1 METACVTYQ
10 DESGNIKVRIDHDK
24 CIACGR
30 CVTACKHDARY
41 FADDTARFFDDLAA
55 GVPISLIAAPSIR
68 TNIPEYKKLFTTLKR
83 LGVNKIY
90 DVSLGADICIW
101 AHIKHIEKT
110 GAAPIITQPCPAVVT
125 YCELYRHELL
135 KSLSP
140 VHSPMACTSI
150 FMKEYQGITDRIA
163 ALSPCVAKVNEFD
176 DTGLAQYN
184 ITFSALLDY
193 MKINEIHVSDEETEF
208 DHDESGLGSLF
219 PMPGGLKENIEYFLG
234 KKLHIA
240 KAEGYDVYEKL
251 DKYAEA
257 SEDFLPDIFDVLN
270 CTEGCNVGSASYH
283 DRCIFE
289 IDKTMDAN
297 RRKATEER
305 NREHYEEVYKT
316 YDSTFDFKLFT
327 RRYKAVNVTYPE
339 ISNKEIKNAFDLLGK
354 TDYEKQHIDCGAC
367 GSGTCYEMA
376 RKIALNVNIPENC
389 IVKSKDDAKTEH
401 EENLLAHAQLAEME
415 KTREADERM
424 RAMMEINPYINIL
437 FSSNLNVID
446 CNPAALKVMEFE
458 TKEEMCAGFAE
469 RITQFSPVI
478 QPDGRI
484 TKTLQERLMI
494 AANEGSDIFETEL
507 HFGDNK
513 KNLSV
518 EFKKIPYEDS
528 FAIIAYAH
536 DVTEMR
542 RRELEL
548 TRTQEINEVQLT
560 KLNLMVQ
567 GAHIALWDM
576 EINKDNPTDFTNT
589 IIYADE
595 FRHMLGYADETDF
608 PNVLSSWSDKL
619 HPEDKERSINAFS
632 AHMLDKTGNTPFDIE
647 YRLLKKD
654 GEYSYFHAYGATTR
668 DKNGNPIRV
677 AGALMDVT
685 EQKRMAKEIEK
696 QHKEVVKQAHWYSA
710 ILDAAPLPVTV
721 TDLDMNWTFVNKAVE
736 NFLGMKREDMIG
748 KPCSNWNAHICN
760 TPDCGIECAKRGLH
774 QTFFNHLG
782 SSYQVDVEILKDID
796 GNPAGYIE
804 VVQDVTM
811 IENLARAQAEA
822 ESQAKSAFLAT
833 MSHEIRTP
841 MNAIIG
847 MTTIGKMTDDA
858 RKKSDALEKI
868 EVASKHLLGI
878 INDILDFSKIESGK
892 FELSYTNFDF
902 EKMLQKIVD
911 IVNLRIDER
920 RQKFYISISND
931 MPHILIGDDQRLSQ
945 VITNLL
951 TNASKFTPEEGSI
964 YLDAQFLPEE
974 CDLVIDGSD
983 FCRIQISVEDTGI
996 GITDEQKERLFQSF
1010 EQAEAGTTRQYGG
1023 TGLGLSISKRI
1034 VELMDGDIWVES
1046 EPGKGSKFIFNV
1058 LLKHGKDEEKRR
1070 FDRSVN
1076 WKNIRIFAVDDEPE
1090 IREFFT
1096 AVSEKMGVVCAVAA
1110 TGEEALRLLDKNDD
1124 FNVYFVDWKLPDM
1137 NGGELIKRMQE
1148 KTTQNPIVIIFSSTD
1163 WSVIEDEALA
1173 VGADKF
1179 LPKPL
1184 FPSVIHEV
1192 ISEYMGTDSG
1202 TKQDDEN
1209 IVKADDYTWYTILL
1223 ADDVEINREIV
1234 LSMLEPA
1241 NLTIECAE
1249 NGEQVVEMFTASNG
1263 KYSMIFMDIQMPK
1276 MDGYEATRRI
1286 RALDIPDAKTI
1297 PIIAMTADVFREDV
1311 EKCFEVGMNGH
1322 IGKPININDVYRQFR
1337 MYLTKEGQT

>member
-1 METACVTYQ
+1 METACITYQ
-10 DESGNIKVRIDHDK
+10 DESGNIKVRIDLDK

-30 CVTACKHDARY
+30 CVTACKHEARY
-41 FADDTARFFDDLAA
+41 FADDTERFFDDLAA
-55 GVPISLIAAPSIR
+55 GVPISLIAAPSIK
-68 TNIPEYKKLFTTLKR
+68 TNIPEYKKLFTLLKQ
-83 LGVNKIY
+83 LGINKIF

-110 GAAPIITQPCPAVVT
+110 GAAPIITQPCPAIVT
-125 YCELYRHELL
+125 YCELYRQDLL
-135 KSLSP
+135 KRLSP

-150 FMKEYQGITDRIA
+150 YMKEYQGITDRIA
-163 ALSPCVAKVNEFD
+163 AISPCVAKTNEFEE
-176 DTGLAQYN
+176 TGLAHYN

-193 MKINEIHVSDEETEF
+193 IKLNNISISEDETGF
-208 DHDESGLGSLF
+208 DHDECGLGSLF
-219 PMPGGLKENIEYFLG
+219 PMPGGLKENIEYFIG

-251 DKYAEA
+251 DKYAQTP
-257 SEDFLPDIFDVLN
+257 EDFLPDIFDVLN
-270 CTEGCNVGSASYH
+270 CTEGCNVGSASSH
-283 DRCIFE
+283 DRSIFE
-289 IDKTMDAN
+289 IDKEMDAS
-297 RRKATEER
+297 RKKATEER
-305 NREHYEEVYKT
+305 CREHYEEVYKT
-316 YDSTFDFKLFT
+316 YDNTFVFSHFI
-327 RRYKAVNVTYPE
+327 REYKPVAV
-339 ISNKEIKNAFDLLGK
+339 SNPVLTNTDIKKAFDLLGK
-354 TDYEKQHIDCGAC
+354 TDYDKQHIDCGAC

-389 IVKSKDDAKTEH
+389 IFKSKDDAKAEH

-437 FSSNLNVID
+437 FGSNFEIID
-446 CNPAALKVMEFE
+446 CNRAALNIMEFE
-458 TKEEMCAGFAE
+458 TKEEMAAGFAK
-469 RITQFSPVI
+469 RITASSPTI
-478 QPDGRI
+478 QPDGRM
-484 TKTLQERLMI
+484 TKTLRERLMI
-494 AANEGSDIFETEL
+494 AANEGHDIFETEL
-507 HFGDNK
+507 HFGDRK

-528 FAIIAYAH
+528 FAIITYAH

-542 RRELEL
+542 NREIEL
-548 TRTQEINEVQLT
+548 IRTQKINEVQLT
-560 KLNLMVQ
+560 KLNLMVK

-576 EINKDNPTDFTNT
+576 EISKDNPTDFTNA

-595 FRHMLGYADETDF
+595 FRYMLGYSDETDF

-619 HPEDKERSINAFS
+619 HPEDKDRAVNAFS
-632 AHMLDKTGNTPFDIE
+632 AHILDKTGKTPFDVE

-668 DKNGNPIRV
+668 EEDGTPIRV
-677 AGALMDVT
+677 AGALMDVS
-685 EQKRMAKEIEK
+685 EQKKMAEEIK
-696 QHKEVVKQAHWYSA
+696 RQHNEVEKQAHWYSA
-710 ILDAAPLPVTV
+710 ILDATPLPISV
-721 TDLDMNWTFVNKAVE
+721 TDKDMNWTFVNKAVE
-736 NFLGMKREDMIG
+736 SFLGTKREDMIG
-748 KPCSNWNAHICN
+748 KPCSNWGAHICN
-760 TPDCGIECAKRGLH
+760 TQDCGIECAKRGLH
-774 QTFFNHLG
+774 QTFFNHHG
-782 SSYQVDVEILKDID
+782 SSYQVDVELLKDLQ
-796 GNPAGYIE
+796 GLTAGYIE

-847 MTTIGKMTDDA
+847 MTTIGKMTDDVK
-858 RKKSDALEKI
+858 KKSDALEKI

-892 FELSYTNFDF
+892 FELSYTTFDF
-902 EKMLQKIVD
+902 EKMLQKVVD

-920 RQKFYISISND
+920 RQKFYISIGND
-931 MPHILIGDDQRLSQ
+931 MPHTLIGDDQRLSQ
-945 VITNLL
+945 IITNLL

-983 FCRIQISVEDTGI
+983 FCRIQVSVEDTGI
-996 GITDEQKERLFQSF
+996 GITKEQQERLFQSF

-1058 LLKHGKDEEKRR
+1058 LLKYGSDDRKRR
-1070 FDRSVN
+1070 LDENVN

-1090 IREFFT
+1090 IREFFA
-1096 AVSEKMGVVCAVAA
+1096 AVSDKLGVTCAVAA
-1110 TGEEALRLLDKNDD
+1110 TGEEAISKLAEVNDY
-1124 FNVYFVDWKLPDM
+1124 NVYFIDWKLPDM
-1137 NGGELIKRMQE
+1137 NGGELIRQMQD
-1148 KTTQNPIVIIFSSTD
+1148 KLTHNPIVIIFSSTD
-1163 WSVIEDEALA
+1163 WSLIEDEALA

-1184 FPSVIHEV
+1184 FPSVIYDV
-1192 ISEYMGTDSG
+1192 INDYMGV
-1202 TKQDDEN
+1202 QDEEDTN
-1209 IVKADDYTWYTILL
+1209 DADTIKTDDYTGHTILL
-1223 ADDVEINREIV
+1223 TDDVEINREIV
-1234 LSMLEPA
+1234 ISMLEPS
-1241 NLTIECAE
+1241 NLTIEVAE
-1249 NGEQVVEMFTASNG
+1249 NGEQAVEKFTASAG

-1286 RALDIPDAKTI
+1286 RALDLPDAKSI

-1311 EKCFEVGMNGH
+1311 EKCFEVGMNSH
-1322 IGKPININDVYRQFR
+1322 IGKPVNINEIYRQLNLFIP
-1337 MYLTKEGQT
+1337 K